1 MSLNCL
7 TISVLR
13 KLMYVFIFMQKKAK
27 KKKEMCPKVHFFF
40 FQKSRSTKQ
49 QVVLTNLSLAS
60 GGTYKCE
67 VSAEAPSFRT
77 KFAKQDMVVV
87 VLPSKAEIVGI
98 QPKYQVGDLVN
109 VTCFSYRYII
119 LSLYISVVYL
129 TKVQS

>member
-1 MSLNCL
+1 MWL
-7 TISVLR
+7 
-13 KLMYVFIFMQKKAK
+13 
-27 KKKEMCPKVHFFF
+27 KVHFF

-119 LSLYISVVYL
+119 LNLYISVVYL
-129 TKVQS
+129 TKAMVIIQWE

>member
-1 MSLNCL
+1 MDCFYNFYFKSFLIQSILVRLDQKFEFLGEAYFSFECL
-7 TISVLR
+7 YFNQL
-13 KLMYVFIFMQKKAK
+13 IF
-27 KKKEMCPKVHFFF
+27 PL
-40 FQKSRSTKQ
+40 QKSKSTKQ

-109 VTCFSYRYII
+109 VTCFSY
-119 LSLYISVVYL
+119 
-129 TKVQS
+129 K